1 MLMRIQPTELNI
13 YMENLRTDESREIA
27 DLLKTVAHPV
37 RIGILQMLHEGE
49 KNLHELYEEL
59 GCSQS
64 AMSQHIRILRDRRL
78 IECRKDGTCKYCAV
92 HIDSFQRLIDCV
104 RDCLRQRSFEQN
116 FH

>member
-1 MLMRIQPTELNI
+1 
-13 YMENLRTDESREIA
+13 MENLRTDESLEIA
-27 DLLKTVAHPV
+27 ELLKTIAHPV

-64 AMSQHIRILRDRRL
+64 TMSQHIRILKDRRL
-78 IECRKDGTCKYCAV
+78 IKCRKDGTCKYCSV
-92 HIDSFQRLIDCV
+92 GIGSLQRLIDCV
-104 RDCLRQRSFEQN
+104 RDCLRQRSFEPR